1 MPESEATST
10 CRFERPL
17 RIAALVKQIPVGE
30 AMALGD
36 DRRLV
41 RSGLPLE
48 MNAYCRRAVAKGVEW
63 AQLSGGTC
71 TVITL
76 GPATAEDVLREAI
89 AWGADDGVHVCDA
102 AFAGSDTLATAR
114 AIAATIRRLGDFD
127 LVLVGRN
134 SLDGDTGQVGPELAE
149 LIDLPFASGVF
160 AMGLGGEHLSL
171 ELQHDDGWE
180 EVTITLPAVLSVAER
195 LCEPCKMPPDA
206 RAAVDADRISRIT
219 AADLGGGP
227 WGEAGSPTRVGRTRT
242 LHHARSAKVL
252 RGTMAEQVAEC
263 VSLLEERGALQA
275 EAEERTH
282 VEAPRTPRHP
292 DDSSKVIG
300 VVVESGRPNV
310 AAELM
315 GAASSLAD
323 LIGGHVHAVSFD
335 AGLSSGLGRLGAD
348 EVTIVDGT
356 LGGDAA
362 AGVLL
367 EWCAVHSVWAVL
379 GPSTDFGREVLGRAA
394 AGLGSGL
401 VGDAVELTVVDGELC
416 ALKPAFSGSLV
427 ADITYTSTPQLVTVR
442 PGVLA
447 VPAER
452 SGTPVFHEWFG
463 TPRSRVQSTFGGAT
477 TISRSSP
484 EPRR

>member
-102 AFAGSDTLATAR
+102 AFAGSDTLATAW

-160 AMGLGGEHLSL
+160 AMGLGGEHLS
-171 ELQHDDGWE
+171 
-180 EVTITLPAVLSVAER
+180 
-195 LCEPCKMPPDA
+195 
-206 RAAVDADRISRIT
+206 
-219 AADLGGGP
+219 
-227 WGEAGSPTRVGRTRT
+227 
-242 LHHARSAKVL
+242 
-252 RGTMAEQVAEC
+252 
-263 VSLLEERGALQA
+263 
-275 EAEERTH
+275 
-282 VEAPRTPRHP
+282 RTPAR
-292 DDSSKVIG
+292 
-300 VVVESGRPNV
+300 
-310 AAELM
+310 
-315 GAASSLAD
+315 
-323 LIGGHVHAVSFD
+323 
-335 AGLSSGLGRLGAD
+335 
-348 EVTIVDGT
+348 
-356 LGGDAA
+356 
-362 AGVLL
+362 
-367 EWCAVHSVWAVL
+367 
-379 GPSTDFGREVLGRAA
+379 
-394 AGLGSGL
+394 
-401 VGDAVELTVVDGELC
+401 
-416 ALKPAFSGSLV
+416 
-427 ADITYTSTPQLVTVR
+427 
-442 PGVLA
+442 
-447 VPAER
+447 
-452 SGTPVFHEWFG
+452 
-463 TPRSRVQSTFGGAT
+463 
-477 TISRSSP
+477 
-484 EPRR
+484 